1 MAEALAPL
9 YSVGGRLPWQ
19 VRWNPFIAPGAVGSG
34 PQKAP
39 QRVPGGKAVAPS
51 RRRRR
56 PASSSGGAA
65 CRSSRSEA
73 PSTSLRKISQYDVRT
88 SQ

>member
-39 QRVPGGKAVAPS
+39 QRVPGGKQSHPRPAPS
-51 RRRRR
+51 
-56 PASSSGGAA
+56 PGKQLGGSG
-65 CRSSRSEA
+65 
-73 PSTSLRKISQYDVRT
+73 LQK
-88 SQ
+88 